1 MKGGWMFAI
10 GLLVGAVCG
19 GAAGCVFMKQK
30 YSQIADEEIA
40 SVMARYSQEMDKHSA
55 EQKAETAKK
64 AEEALKSYS
73 SEDEDEDEDEDSEDS
88 NDKSQDT
95 KGRDDT
101 ASAIRHAEKVMSQKA
116 RKTPKPYV
124 IEESVFNSANNPHK
138 RGTLYYF
145 LDGAITNDNFKPLS
159 LEDID
164 ELVGRESLTYFS
176 DDTDIVFVR
185 NEALSMDYEIVMQ
198 GRNYAELLKEK
209 SYLAK

>member
-1 MKGGWMFAI
+1 MKGGWIFAI
-10 GLLVGAVCG
+10 GLLVGAAGG

-40 SVMARYSQEMDKHSA
+40 SVMARYSQEMDKHRA

-73 SEDEDEDEDEDSEDS
+73 SEDEDSEDS
-88 NDKSQDT
+88 NDKPQDA
-95 KGRDDT
+95 KRQGDT

-145 LDGAITNDNFKPLS
+145 LDGVIANDNFKPLS

-164 ELVGRESLTYFS
+164 ELVGRESLTFF
-176 DDTDIVFVR
+176 DDNTDIVFVR